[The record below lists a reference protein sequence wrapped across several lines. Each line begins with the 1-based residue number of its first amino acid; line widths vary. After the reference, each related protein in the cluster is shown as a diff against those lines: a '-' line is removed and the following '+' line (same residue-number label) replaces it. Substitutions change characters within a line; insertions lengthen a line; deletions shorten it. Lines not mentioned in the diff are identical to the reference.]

1 MGVLIMSVKDRY
13 FRVVDYERQEKVSL
27 TEKQYLVY
35 AYLLSISKWNPT
47 ESHYYVYKSSFLVKD
62 ACQLIGVSQPT
73 WRKALEKLENE
84 AYISFNKEK
93 KYYTIF
99 FDISWAKLDISLIKF
114 LVEYSKILSE
124 EFGGILPALY
134 GVICRYWIIQKGA
147 GENCIVYLSQ
157 LSNLFF
163 SDRTKEH
170 LTGIWTMLMLF
181 KELGLMQFQEIPMRN
196 KIGRDY
202 TGYKIVFVENVLSK
216 KILSMQNMHEDI
228 DEPVEEMI
236 KKIITTKNNFEEYYN
251 SKNNNISG
259 G

>member
-1 MGVLIMSVKDRY
+1 MGGGIVSVKDRY

-47 ESHYYVYKSSFLVKD
+47 EQHYYVYKNSFLVKD

-73 WRKALEKLENE
+73 WRKALEKLEKE
-84 AYISFNKEK
+84 KYILFNNEK

-114 LVEYSKILSE
+114 LVEYSRLLTD

-134 GVICRYWIIQKGA
+134 GVICRYWVIQRGA
-147 GENCIVYLSQ
+147 EENCIIYLSQ

-163 SDRTKEH
+163 VDRTKEH
-170 LTGIWTMLMLF
+170 LRGIWTMLMLF
-181 KELGLMQFQEIPMRN
+181 KELELMFIDEIPLTN
-196 KIGRDY
+196 KNGQTYI
-202 TGYKIVFVENVLSK
+202 GYKITYVENKLSK
-216 KILSMQNMHEDI
+216 KILAMKNMNNDI
-228 DEPVEEMI
+228 DEPVEEML
-236 KKIITTKNNFEEYYN
+236 KKIITNKNNFEEAYN
-251 SKNNNISG
+251 SKRG
-259 G
+259 E